1 MACLEQLVTL
11 DRLLTKMSITC
22 QLSVNQSVDQVLIKG
37 LDQGYWSATDAFSMY
52 MILDLLTLIK
62 PVVYNAWTCSY
73 GLFSLLTGLQLT

>member
-1 MACLEQLVTL
+1 MACLKQLVTL

-37 LDQGYWSATDAFSMY
+37 LDQGSATDAFSMN